1 MVLILKLQLYS
12 ESNLSF
18 LAQSEAVLPV
28 QVDVRFKFGL
38 WVFITGV
45 FQQPLLA
52 VFISVLK
59 N

>member
-28 QVDVRFKFGL
+28 QLYVRFKFGL

-45 FQQPLLA
+45 FQQLLLA